1 VAYTWDDTNVYFF
14 DSGQDGATILL
25 LGGSHPNEPVG
36 SLAASVLV
44 ENAKAEVGRLI
55 VIPHI
60 NRSGSTGT
68 QPGGAYPLYYHI
80 KTNWGAKQYRMGDRV
95 INPLDQWPD
104 PDVYFHYPT
113 GQMLSNVDIRNV
125 NRAWPGRPNGTLAEK
140 TTHAAMRLM
149 EKEKVD
155 IAIDLHG
162 AELLYPVT
170 NCIVAPDS
178 AAMIATM
185 AAINLTATDFEI
197 HVEPSPPGFRG
208 LTHRE
213 IGDHSKTLPF
223 LFETPEPFLDQP
235 TGPKTEALELE
246 GKDEFLLA
254 AGRRGL
260 LFTDYDENGK
270 PMKLRV
276 GRHLQ
281 TLQRIAKEWSDIN
294 PGKPVRIGA
303 PTFADLM
310 KYDVGHFLHDP
321 AQANPEDVYYE

>member
-1 VAYTWDDTNVYFF
+1 MIRRDRYIC
-14 DSGQDGATILL
+14 IL
-25 LGGSHPNEPVG
+25 PNEVRSERQPFRANVSEREPALGKADWDIATCIG
-36 SLAASVLV
+36 SAADRGINHQPQI
-44 ENAKAEVGRLI
+44 NATASSDRGL
-55 VIPHI
+55 
-60 NRSGSTGT
+60 GTG
-68 QPGGAYPLYYHI
+68 
-80 KTNWGAKQYRMGDRV
+80 
-95 INPLDQWPD
+95 
-104 PDVYFHYPT
+104 PDVKC
-113 GQMLSNVDIRNV
+113 LIRCPGKPGVLTEGGDEWLV
-125 NRAWPGRPNGTLAEK
+125 NQPIDQTDWRIGEVAEPAEAQLPDRGRQCRIEAS
-140 TTHAAMRLM
+140 
-149 EKEKVD
+149 EKVD
-155 IAIDLHG
+155 IALDFHG

-185 AAINLTATDFEI
+185 AAINLTATEFEI

-260 LFTDYDENGK
+260 LFTDYDESGK

-281 TLQRIAKEWSDIN
+281 TMQQIAKEWSDIN
-294 PGKPVRIGA
+294 PDKPVRIDT

-310 KYDVGHFLHDP
+310 KHDVGHFLHDP
-321 AQANPEDVYYE
+321 AQADSEDVYYE